1 MGKKW
6 WNLYSGENVMEKK
19 AWGNGNGNGNG
30 NGESDVGGPE
40 QRASRTSR
48 QFAFN
53 LAFALTCLLI
63 SLCVIFFL
71 LYCVI
76 NRI

>member
-1 MGKKW
+1 MGEKW

-19 AWGNGNGNGNG
+19 VWGNGNGNG

-63 SLCVIFFL
+63 SLCVIFSL

>member
-19 AWGNGNGNGNG
+19 AWGNG